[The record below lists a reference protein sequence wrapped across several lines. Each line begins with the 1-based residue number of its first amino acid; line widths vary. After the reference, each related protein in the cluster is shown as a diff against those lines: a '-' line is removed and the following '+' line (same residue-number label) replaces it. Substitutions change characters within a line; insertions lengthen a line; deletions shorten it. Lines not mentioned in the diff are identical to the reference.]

1 MKKNFWAKKDENNG
15 RYLWLPL
22 TIHLEDTMNV
32 SRWLFVNWLSESQRE
47 LCIQGLRGCGN
58 RKDVRTDLAC
68 DLTAFLGA
76 IHDIGK
82 ATPAFQAKKGFNNS
96 RILDHNLLHKLEK
109 AGFSGISDVEFPEAA
124 YSMHALAGEVILK
137 NFGARDDIG
146 SIVGGHHGKPI
157 DSLLKLYDQGAYYA
171 KNYFQSDDPSSLI
184 YKKWYSAQKN
194 IFEWALSENGFSCT
208 ENLPEITEPA
218 QVIYEGLLIMAD
230 WIASNTEYFP
240 LIDINEDEPE
250 DSSSRCQSGLD
261 RWSKSKAL
269 KINSYQGKYELFK
282 KRFGSET
289 SETKEFS
296 PNAFQNAVYD
306 TTDSIEEPGIMILE
320 APMGLGK
327 TEAALVAAELF
338 MAKTGSSGLF
348 FGLPTQATSN
358 GMFSRVESWLESF
371 TEDYDVSQSLRLSHG
386 KAALNDDMN
395 RLRNSAGLINAD
407 ESNDESVFVNE
418 WFSGRKKTMLD
429 DFVVGTVDG
438 FLLSALKQKH
448 LALRHLGFSKKV
460 VIIDEVHAYDAYM
473 QQYLERAISWMGAY
487 GVPVILV
494 SATLPSEKR
503 KSLVKAYLGGMG
515 VNNRDICFPDDLGS
529 AENYPLITYTDG
541 KEIKVR
547 TNPKTKEKKIRVE
560 ITDESKLIG
569 TISELLKNGGV
580 LGIVVN
586 TVKRAQE
593 FGRMCKAEFGDDS
606 VEILHSSFI
615 AADRVKKETDLVN
628 MIGKDGVRPEKKIVI
643 GTQVIEQS
651 LDIDFDV
658 MITDLCPID
667 LLLQRAGRL
676 HRHNIG
682 RPVAL
687 EEPVLYVMG
696 TNRMFKFDRG
706 SEMVYGNYLLIRT
719 QCYLPDI
726 IHIPAD
732 IPVLI
737 RKVYGEEEPAL
748 EPPLMDVYEKSI
760 TRHRIEI
767 EKKKAR
773 AQVFRLDRP
782 KQGKN
787 LIGWLKNMDDPKTEE
802 TAAAQVR
809 DVHESIEVIAVKKS
823 GTGYG
828 TFNDGTDISGI
839 VSEPGI
845 AKELAKQ
852 TIRIPDHI
860 VRRAGA
866 ADTIKA
872 LEEYNWQ
879 ELREW
884 QDQPWLKGEL
894 GIIFDENGCFEL
906 NGKLL
911 KYDNEYGLS
920 EVKENEEI

>member
-1 MKKNFWAKKDENNG
+1 MEKIFWAKKAKKESGSDQL
-15 RYLWLPL
+15 LWLPL
-22 TIHLEDTMNV
+22 TVHLEDTMNV

-58 RKDVRTDLAC
+58 RKDVTTDLAC
-68 DLTAFLGA
+68 DLAAFLGG

-96 RILDHNLLHKLEK
+96 QILDDELLYKLER
-109 AGFSGISDVEFPEAA
+109 AGFLGISDVEFSEAA

-137 NFGARDDIG
+137 KFRAKDDIG

-171 KNYFQSDDPSSLI
+171 KNYFQSDDPNSPI
-184 YKKWYSAQKN
+184 YRKWYSAQKN
-194 IFEWALSENGFSCT
+194 IFEWALSENGFSCA
-208 ENLPEITEPA
+208 ENLPEITKPA

-240 LIDINEDEPE
+240 LIDIDEDAPE
-250 DSSSRCQSGLD
+250 DSNSRCRSGLA

-269 KINSYQGKYELFK
+269 KINPCQGKYKLFN
-282 KRFGSET
+282 KRFGSE
-289 SETKEFS
+289 EKEFS

-371 TEDYDVSQSLRLSHG
+371 TEDYDASQSIRLSHG

-395 RLRNSAGLINAD
+395 KLKSYAKQINAD
-407 ESNDESVFVNE
+407 GPIDEGVFVNE
-418 WFSGRKKTMLD
+418 WFSGRKKAMLD
-429 DFVVGTVDG
+429 DFVVGTVDV

-515 VNNRDICFPDDLGS
+515 VNRDICFPDDLGS
-529 AENYPLITYTDG
+529 TENYPLITYTDG

-547 TNPKTKEKKIRVE
+547 TNPKTKEKKIRAE

-586 TVKRAQE
+586 TVKRAQK
-593 FGRMCKAEFGDDS
+593 FGRMCKAEFGDDL

-682 RPVAL
+682 RPVGL
-687 EEPVLYVMG
+687 EDPVLYVMG

-706 SEMVYGNYLLIRT
+706 SKMVYGNYLLIRT
-719 QCYLPDI
+719 QYYLPDI

-748 EPPLMDVYEKSI
+748 EPPLMEVYEKSI

-767 EKKKAR
+767 EKKEAR

-860 VRRAGA
+860 VQRAGV

-872 LEEYNWQ
+872 LEEYNCR

-920 EVKENEEI
+920 EVKDEEI